1 MLIALLET
9 MNAYIKIKLN
19 KKNFIKNRFQVL
31 CLILIKMDFQ
41 KNLILFEFL
50 IIYNLKYGRYNK
62 FLNQQILKMKE
73 K

>member
-19 KKNFIKNRFQVL
+19 KLNFIKNRFQVL
-31 CLILIKMDFQ
+31 CLIIIKMDFQ

-50 IIYNLKYGRYNK
+50 II
-62 FLNQQILKMKE
+62 
-73 K
+73 